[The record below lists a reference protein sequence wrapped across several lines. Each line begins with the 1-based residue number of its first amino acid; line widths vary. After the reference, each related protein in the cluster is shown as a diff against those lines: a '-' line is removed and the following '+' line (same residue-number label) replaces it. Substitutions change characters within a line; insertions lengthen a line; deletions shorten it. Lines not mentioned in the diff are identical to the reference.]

1 MITAVLLVLWLYAVL
16 RGRVETLAR
25 DANAPYGRFA
35 LAFRELVSG
44 TVAALRDSVE
54 IRRQNAALASEL
66 DELRARLIFHDE
78 TERENTALKKAL
90 KLQTANPSFLCAD
103 VVSRGGAS
111 GWWNVVRISKGARD
125 GVSRNCAVISTEGLV
140 GRVVATS
147 ADTADILLLTDV
159 NSKVSCCLEGAA
171 SGARG
176 ILTGGGIFRPG
187 DEMALMHVI
196 EPMSLAYLDK
206 EMDIAKGARVVT
218 SGLGGVYPSGIPVG
232 EVVSSVHDST
242 KLYQSANVAP
252 YVDFASLR
260 RVFVILRSPAIAGEE
275 DAGL

>member
-1 MITAVLLVLWLYAVL
+1 MT
-16 RGRVETLAR
+16 R
-25 DANAPYGRFA
+25 DANAPYGRFV
-35 LAFRELVSG
+35 LAFRELASG

-54 IRRQNAALASEL
+54 IRRQNAALASEV

-78 TERENTALKKAL
+78 TERENAALKSAL
-90 KLQTANPSFLCAD
+90 KLQTANPTLLCAD

-111 GWWNVVRISKGARD
+111 GWWNLVRISKGAKD
-125 GVSRNCAVISTEGLV
+125 GISRNCAVISTEGLV
-140 GRVVATS
+140 GRVVETS

-159 NSKVSCCLEGAA
+159 NSKVSCRLEGAA

-176 ILTGGGIFRPG
+176 ILTGGGIYQPG

-206 EMDIAKGARVVT
+206 EMEIAKGARVVT
-218 SGLGGVYPSGIPVG
+218 SGLGGVYPAGIPVG
-232 EVVSSVHDST
+232 EVVSSTHDAT
-242 KLYQSANVAP
+242 RLYQSANIAP

-260 RVFVILRSPAIAGEE
+260 RVFVILRSSATAGEE
-275 DAGL
+275 DEAL